1 MEVPLTMSAFIP
13 SPAVI
18 TEISKIGVANE
29 ILILLKLNNT
39 TITPIK
45 TIIKDIMPYMGK
57 MFFLVL

>member
-1 MEVPLTMSAFIP
+1 MEVPLIMSAFIP